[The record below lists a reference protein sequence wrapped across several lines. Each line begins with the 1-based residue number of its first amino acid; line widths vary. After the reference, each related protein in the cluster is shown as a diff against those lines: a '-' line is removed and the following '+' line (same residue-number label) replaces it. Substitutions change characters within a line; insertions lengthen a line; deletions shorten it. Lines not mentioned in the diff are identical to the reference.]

1 MADDRRRI
9 LYVQPNSEV
18 GGSDIALLRTVEALD
33 PARFAPVVVLPAE
46 GPLAPLLRAA
56 GATVRLLPMMQLRTL
71 PSPSY
76 QSRYLARMWPTVRRL
91 AALMRE
97 ERAELVHTNSLYC
110 LYGGFAARLAGVPHL
125 WHVREIPPNIPVARP
140 ALGRMVLALSRMVVC
155 MTQACADPL
164 FGRQARDRR
173 IRLLSEGLDLREWS
187 RESVSRS
194 IRSELGIPATAP
206 VIGFVARLDPW
217 KGLDV
222 FLEAAA
228 RIAPEFPEATF
239 LVSGDAPSGFE
250 SYRDAMV
257 ARAEALGLGG
267 RIRFLGWR
275 YRLADIPALMADL
288 DIFCHTSIAP
298 EPFGLVIIEAMSMG
312 CPVIAARAGGPMEI
326 VEDGVGGLLTPP
338 GDAEALAAAMRG
350 LLADPARRARIA
362 AAGRARVETVYSRA
376 AFSARLRALSEEAL
390 AGPLA

>member
-1 MADDRRRI
+1 MDVERRRI

-33 PARFAPVVVLPAE
+33 PDQFAPVVVLPAE
-46 GPLAPLLRAA
+46 GPLAPMLRAA

-71 PSPSY
+71 PSPTY
-76 QSRYLARMWPTVRRL
+76 QSRYLARIWPTVRRL

-125 WHVREIPPNIPVARP
+125 WHVREIPPAIPVARP

-164 FGRQARDRR
+164 FGRQAQDRR

-187 RESVSRS
+187 RDSITRS
-194 IRSELGIPATAP
+194 IRAELGIPVTAP

-228 RIAPEFPEATF
+228 RIAPEFPDAVF
-239 LVSGDAPSGFE
+239 LVSGDAPAGFE
-250 SYRDAMV
+250 AYRDSMI

-298 EPFGLVIIEAMSMG
+298 EPFGLVIIEAMAMG

-326 VEDGVGGLLTPP
+326 VEDGASGLLTSP
-338 GDAEALAAAMRG
+338 GDADALAGAMRD
-350 LLADPARRARIA
+350 LLSDPGRRARIA
-362 AAGRARVETVYSRA
+362 AAGRARVEAVYSRT
-376 AFSARLRALSEEAL
+376 AFSTRLRALSEEAL
-390 AGPLA
+390 AGPLT

>member
-1 MADDRRRI
+1 MTAERRRI

-33 PARFAPVVVLPAE
+33 PDRFAPVVVLPAE
-46 GPLAPLLRAA
+46 GPLAPMLRAA

-71 PSPSY
+71 PSPAY
-76 QSRYLARMWPTVRRL
+76 QTRYLARIWPTVRRL

-125 WHVREIPPNIPVARP
+125 WHVREIPPAIPVARP

-164 FGRQARDRR
+164 FGRQAKDRR

-187 RESVSRS
+187 RAAITRS
-194 IRSELGIPATAP
+194 IRAELGIPATAP

-228 RIAPEFPEATF
+228 RIAPEFPDAIF
-239 LVSGDAPSGFE
+239 LVSGDAPAGFE
-250 SYRDAMV
+250 AYRDAMV

-267 RIRFLGWR
+267 RIQFLGWR

-298 EPFGLVIIEAMSMG
+298 EPFGLVIIEAMAMG

-326 VEDGVGGLLTPP
+326 VEDGVSGLLTPP
-338 GDAEALAAAMRG
+338 GDADALAGALRG
-350 LLADPARRARIA
+350 LLADPGHRARIA
-362 AAGRARVETVYSRA
+362 AAGRARVEAVYSRA
-376 AFSARLRALSEEAL
+376 AFSTRLRALSEEAL
-390 AGPLA
+390 AGPLT